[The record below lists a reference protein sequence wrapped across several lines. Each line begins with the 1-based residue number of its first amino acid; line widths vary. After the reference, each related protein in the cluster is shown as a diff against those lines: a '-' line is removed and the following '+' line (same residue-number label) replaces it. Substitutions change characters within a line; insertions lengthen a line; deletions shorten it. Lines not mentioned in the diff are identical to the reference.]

1 METSKRNSPR
11 KLSQK
16 ARLEKEHHQ
25 TLITKAKELLDFAN
39 SGTVTIT
46 QGIDGVSI
54 ECKAKVTQANTLTA

>member
-1 METSKRNSPR
+1 METSKEILLENYR
-11 KLSQK
+11 K
-16 ARLEKEHHQ
+16 RLAYKEHHQ

-54 ECKAKVTQANTLTA
+54 ECKAKVTQANTPPA

>member
-1 METSKRNSPR
+1 METPKETLLARHYKR
-11 KLSQK
+11 L
-16 ARLEKEHHQ
+16 AYKEHHQ
-25 TLITKAKELLDFAN
+25 TLITKAKELLDFTN

>member
-1 METSKRNSPR
+1 METSKEILRENYR
-11 KLSQK
+11 K
-16 ARLEKEHHQ
+16 RLAYKEHHQ

-54 ECKAKVTQANTLTA
+54 ECKAKVTQANTPTA

>member
-1 METSKRNSPR
+1 METSKEI
-11 KLSQK
+11 LL
-16 ARLEKEHHQ
+16 ARHYRRLAYKEHHQ
-25 TLITKAKELLDFAN
+25 TLITKAKELLEFAN

>member
-1 METSKRNSPR
+1 MENEEWKKP
-11 KLSQK
+11 
-16 ARLEKEHHQ
+16 HQ
-25 TLITKAKELLDFAN
+25 PLIPKAKELLDFAN

>member
-1 METSKRNSPR
+1 METSKEILAENYR
-11 KLSQK
+11 K
-16 ARLEKEHHQ
+16 RLAYQEDHQ

>member
-1 METSKRNSPR
+1 MGTSKEILAENYR
-11 KLSQK
+11 K
-16 ARLEKEHHQ
+16 RLAYKEHHQ
-25 TLITKAKELLDFAN
+25 TLVTKAKELLDFAN

>member
-1 METSKRNSPR
+1 METSKEILVENYR
-11 KLSQK
+11 K
-16 ARLEKEHHQ
+16 RLAYQEYHQ

>member
-1 METSKRNSPR
+1 MTNENWKKR
-11 KLSQK
+11 
-16 ARLEKEHHQ
+16 HQ
-25 TLITKAKELLDFAN
+25 ALITKAKELLEFAE